1 MNKFG
6 KRFYIILVLIIVII
20 AVGLKFTMD
29 SNEEATSVQADLAY
43 KDAISEIVTASGR
56 VQPKTKVDITSEV
69 SAEIVKLFVKEGDF
83 VTKGTPLLMLDT
95 IQYKSDANQAKYSLD
110 EIKARAA
117 AAKAQLNKDKKE
129 FDRQSSLFTKGLS
142 SETLLTDATFAYENS
157 KANYDATLAQ
167 VKTIDARLNKALDNL
182 SKTFIK
188 APMDGVIIYMSAEVG
203 EIAQAQTSFTQGK
216 TLMTI
221 ADLAVFEV
229 EVEIDE
235 TQIANVQLN
244 QDVEIR
250 VDAFDDST
258 FTGKVAEIGNSATMS
273 GQGTE
278 EFTTAFKVI
287 VNFNETDVVIRPGMS
302 ATVDITTNSNKDALL
317 IPYASVVSREFD
329 PDSLANKDSMAKTEN
344 KDSNVAYAATGATD
358 DDEVAPKKN
367 KKKHEKIKKRG
378 VYVIENGKA
387 VFKEIKTGIAD
398 ERNIVALEGINPGD
412 TIISGSFK
420 TLRILKDGD
429 AVSVDELSLKK
440 MNEGN

>member
-1 MNKFG
+1 MKRFG
-6 KRFYIILVLIIVII
+6 KKFYIIGGLLLIVI
-20 AVGLKFTMD
+20 AVVLNFTL
-29 SNEEATSVQADLAY
+29 NTKEKTTSVQADLAY

-69 SAEIVKLFVKEGDF
+69 SAEIVQLFVKEGDY
-83 VTKGTPLLMLDT
+83 VTKGTPLLQLDT

-117 AAKAQLNKDKKE
+117 AAKSQLDKDKKE
-129 FDRQSSLFTKGLS
+129 YERQQSLFAKGLS
-142 SETLLTDATFAYENS
+142 SETLLTDATFSYENS
-157 KANYDATLAQ
+157 KANYDAYVAQ
-167 VKTIDARLNKALDNL
+167 VKSVDAQLNKSLDNL
-182 SKTFIK
+182 SKTTIK
-188 APMDGVIIYMSAEVG
+188 APMDGVIIYMSAEAG

-235 TQIANVQLN
+235 TQIANVKLN
-244 QDVEIR
+244 QPVEIR

-258 FTGKVAEIGNSATMS
+258 FTGKVTEIGNSATMS

-287 VNFNETDVVIRPGMS
+287 VNFNKTDVTIRPGMS
-302 ATVDITTNSNKDALL
+302 ATVDITTNSDSNALL

-329 PDSLANKDSMAKTEN
+329 PDSLANKDKIAKKEN
-344 KDSNVAYAATGATD
+344 KDSNVAFAASKTE
-358 DDEVAPKKN
+358 DEVTDSQKKN
-367 KKKHEKIKKRG
+367 KKHEKIKKRG
-378 VYVIENGKA
+378 VYIIENGKA
-387 VFKEIKTGIAD
+387 IFKEIKTGIAD

-420 TLRILKDGD
+420 TLRTLTEGE
-429 AVSVDELSLKK
+429 AVSIEELSLKK